1 MRKRLYAITCAACVG
16 AWMCQAEP
24 VDLAGGDL
32 RVTVAADLAADGY
45 VNSAEQT
52 ATLTLDF
59 DDDVAALP
67 SVAGAIRLVKLGA
80 GTVAFATAQTYTGG
94 TVVSN
99 GLLSVGDQNWIG
111 APSAP
116 ITLAGGGL
124 ALLRAEK
131 KGITLNRSVVVVPG
145 ATGTLAAQAEG
156 GELSFANTSVVFKA
170 ATLRLAAYGTGT
182 AWFNIARNANGSSY
196 NSTGNGNGG
205 AVVVEPNAWLNL
217 YEGDAFG
224 GANHQTDITLHIRE
238 GGVVSSGGN
247 HSPLTRNVILEGGGR
262 ITATNLRLNGL
273 ADGRRVENM
282 LDATTW
288 QNLDLTRRLTV
299 VPGSLTG
306 AAEAVLDA
314 PNVHLAP
321 NDQDAVFDIQADAT
335 LVVDSQLWPAHAQS
349 NRSLRKTGTGTM
361 ELRRPLNIGGRF
373 RVEEGTLRLADN
385 TVLGVIAGLDVSPN
399 ARIELGHGA
408 LVDTAPAL
416 TFPGSF
422 LATADVWFDA
432 AQLCGYADGDTVSTV
447 TNRGTVGGMFG
458 AFPFGNDFGR
468 PTYAANALNG
478 GPAIYCRGGNNGSG
492 LYLDYTN
499 KTDKLTV
506 FFVMRWDGFENE
518 CAEGF
523 AGNQGD
529 NYWWHGPLA
538 MGPATLEDKT
548 ASPEDYG
555 IRNRFYFQWTGN
567 LGTFGTYFVGQ
578 RSFDSTMD
586 GTPTP
591 DRPLVIGAVRDGTT
605 IRSFS
610 WWTDDSPAFKETSAT
625 AEATPWNIE
634 CIGLG
639 TRLAYTNGKVKPNA
653 NRALKGWIGELIV
666 FSRTLSDDET
676 AFVQRYLQR
685 KWGGSEQ
692 AAVAMPE
699 VEGGD
704 ATVHVSVA
712 DGAEAVVN
720 LILPSTEKRSEK
732 VLSDQRIAKVG
743 AGRLGVRAGVD
754 AVDRIDVREGTALFN
769 AEASAAAIWV
779 DASDAD
785 TVTLA
790 DDHETVT
797 AVRNKGHLGGVFKP
811 NPYVV
816 PGKSACPAPKYGA
829 LGERWALAFDG
840 NSALALEASP
850 TETTSRE
857 FFVCAALVRDSYVDE
872 GGKGKWA
879 GPIAF
884 YSKSETGL
892 DIHGSTGFHTEE
904 TIDTNGLAKV
914 NAISKGGVSPAFKYT
929 IADKTPYVFAFWET
943 SGVGSNMG
951 GGAGTDVADADGG
964 VVSVATSIG
973 GGFAPPM
980 TYDIVQ
986 LGGRLQGGGAPQWNA
1001 VDDEWNRMW
1010 HGRIGEMIAFD
1021 RQPSRDQ
1028 VAATLDYLRK
1038 KWLGAGDGSATP
1050 PAFLTGGEVVDVTST
1065 TEERV
1070 SWHVLAGAT
1079 LATAGKPAAIGPVA
1093 LADGAALAR
1102 ENVVDAMDAFR
1113 LFDTPS
1119 LAFGGTVTVSAP
1131 AFPVGDVTLL
1141 TADAV
1146 TGTPVW
1152 QLVGEKSSGRKVS
1165 RRGSDYVI
1173 TAPGLVI
1180 FIR

>member
-1 MRKRLYAITCAACVG
+1 MGKWAYAVGSAMCAVVFGLA
-16 AWMCQAEP
+16 ARADS
-24 VDLAGGDL
+24 VDLAGKDM
-32 RVTVAADLAADGY
+32 RVVSAADLAADGY

-131 KGITLNRSVVVVPG
+131 KGITLNRSVVVAPG

-321 NDQDAVFDIQADAT
+321 NDQDAVFDIQAGAT

-385 TVLGVIAGLDVSPN
+385 TALGVIAGLDVSPN

-447 TNRGTVGGMFG
+447 TNRGTVGGLFG

-478 GPAIYCRGGNNGSG
+478 GPAIYCRGGGNGSG

-548 ASPEDYG
+548 ASSEDYG

-591 DRPLVIGAVRDGTT
+591 DRPLVIGAVRDDTT

-720 LILPSTEKRSEK
+720 LILPSAEKRSEK

-829 LGERWALAFDG
+829 LGERGALAFDG

-872 GGKGKWA
+872 GGKGKWG

-884 YSKSETGL
+884 YSKSETGQ
-892 DIHGSTGFHTEE
+892 DIEGTTGFHTEE
-904 TIDTNGLAKV
+904 VLENGLTKLSIGSR
-914 NAISKGGVSPAFKYT
+914 NGFNGNLKYD
-929 IADKTPYVFAFWET
+929 IADGTPFVFSCWET
-943 SGVGSNMG
+943 SMAKGTVAGKSAGV
-951 GGAGTDVADADGG
+951 DVANETNDVDSVVALQGG
-964 VVSVATSIG
+964 TS
-973 GGFAPPM
+973 AAM
-980 TYDIVQ
+980 VYDIVQ
-986 LGGRLQGGGAPQWNA
+986 LGGRLQGGGAPQWRGFGDTA
-1001 VDDEWNRMW
+1001 NRMW
-1010 HGRIGEMIAFD
+1010 NGRIGEMIVFD
-1021 RQPSRDQ
+1021 RHPARDQ
-1028 VAATLDYLRK
+1028 VAASIAYLRK

-1050 PAFLTGGEVVDVTST
+1050 PAFLTGGAVADAAGKPAA
-1065 TEERV
+1065 
-1070 SWHVLAGAT
+1070 WHVSADAT
-1079 LATAGKPAAIGPVA
+1079 LATAGKPAEIGPVA

-1102 ENVVDAMDAFR
+1102 ENVVDAVDAFR

-1119 LAFGGTVTVSAP
+1119 LAFDGTVTVSAP

-1173 TAPGLVI
+1173 TAPGLFI
-1180 FIR
+1180 FVR

>member
-1 MRKRLYAITCAACVG
+1 MRKRLYAITCAACAG

-24 VDLAGGDL
+24 VDLAGEDL

-59 DDDVAALP
+59 ADDATLP
-67 SVAGAIRLVKLGA
+67 PVAGAIRLVKLGA
-80 GTVAFATAQTYTGG
+80 GTVAFADARTYTGG

-99 GLLSVGDQNWIG
+99 GLLSTSDQNWLG

-131 KGITLNRSVVVVPG
+131 NRITLNRSVVVAPG

-205 AVVVEPNAWLNL
+205 TVVVEPYAWLNL

-262 ITATNLRLNGL
+262 ITATYLRLNGL

-288 QNLDLTRRLTV
+288 QSLDLTRRLTV

-385 TVLGVIAGLDVSPN
+385 TTLGVIAGLDVSPN

-478 GPAIYCRGGNNGSG
+478 GPAIYCRGGTNGSG

-506 FFVMRWDGFENE
+506 FFVMRWDGWTSESD
-518 CAEGF
+518 AD
-523 AGNQGD
+523 GNKGK
-529 NYWWHGPLA
+529 YYFWHGPLA
-538 MGPATLEDKT
+538 MGPATLGDETKSCEDFNV
-548 ASPEDYG
+548 G
-555 IRNRFYFQWTGN
+555 NRFYLQWSGS
-567 LGTFGTYFVGQ
+567 LGAFGCYGVGVNGSPAATF
-578 RSFDSTMD
+578 D
-586 GTPTP
+586 GAIAVDVPM
-591 DRPLVIGAVRDGTT
+591 VIGIVRDGTT
-605 IRSFS
+605 MRART
-610 WWTDDSPAFKETSAT
+610 WWTDAYPDFKETNIGHGT
-625 AEATPWNIE
+625 TPWEIE

-653 NRALKGWIGELIV
+653 NRALRGWIGELIV
-666 FSRTLSDDET
+666 FSRTLSENET

-685 KWGGSEQ
+685 KWGESEQ
-692 AAVAMPE
+692 AAVTMPE
-699 VEGGD
+699 VTGGD

-769 AEASAAAIWV
+769 AETSAAAIWV

-790 DDHETVT
+790 DDHVTVT
-797 AVRNKGHLGGVFKP
+797 AVRNKGHLGGMFKP

-816 PGKSACPAPKYGA
+816 PGKSVCPAPKYGA
-829 LGERWALAFDG
+829 LGERGALAFDG

-850 TETTSRE
+850 TEMTSRE
-857 FFVCAALVRDSYVDE
+857 FFVCAAFVRDSYVDE

-943 SGVGSNMG
+943 SGVGSTMG

-964 VVSVATSIG
+964 IVSVAASIG

-1050 PAFLTGGEVVDVTST
+1050 PAFLTGGEVVDDTST

-1070 SWHVLAGAT
+1070 SWHVSAGAT
-1079 LATAGKPAAIGPVA
+1079 LATAGKPAAIGPVV

-1102 ENVVDAMDAFR
+1102 ENVVDAVDAFR

-1152 QLVGEKSSGRKVS
+1152 RLVDGRKVS

>member
-1 MRKRLYAITCAACVG
+1 MRKSLYAMACAACTG

-24 VDLAGGDL
+24 VDLAGADL
-32 RVTVAADLAADGY
+32 RVTAAADLAADGY

-59 DDDVAALP
+59 DDDAALP
-67 SVAGAIRLVKLGA
+67 PVADAIRLVKLGA
-80 GTVAFATAQTYTGG
+80 GTVAFADARTYTGG

-99 GLLSVGDQNWIG
+99 GLLSTRDQNWLG

-124 ALLRAEK
+124 AVLRVEK
-131 KGITLNRSVVVVPG
+131 ERITLNRSVVVAPG
-145 ATGTLAAQAEG
+145 ATGTLAAQAGG

-170 ATLRLAAYGTGT
+170 ATLCLAAYGTGT
-182 AWFNIARNANGSSY
+182 AWFNIARNTNGSSY
-196 NSTGNGNGG
+196 NSTGNADGG
-205 AVVVEPNAWLNL
+205 TVVVEPHAWLNL

-224 GANHQTDITLHIRE
+224 GANHQADITLRIRE
-238 GGVVSSGGN
+238 GGVVSSGGS

-273 ADGRRVENM
+273 ADGGRVENM
-282 LDATTW
+282 LDTTTW

-321 NDQDAVFDIQADAT
+321 NTQDAVFDIQADAT
-335 LVVDSQLWPAHAQS
+335 LVVDSHLWPAHAQS
-349 NRSLRKTGTGTM
+349 NRSLRKTGAGTM

-373 RVEEGTLRLADN
+373 RVEAGTLRLADN
-385 TVLGVIAGLDVSPN
+385 TALGVIAGLDISPN

-416 TFPGSF
+416 MSPGLF
-422 LATADVWFDA
+422 LGTADVWFDA
-432 AQLCGYADGDTVSTV
+432 AQLRGYAEGDTVSTAP
-447 TNRGTVGGMFG
+447 NFGTVGGMFG

-478 GPAIYCRGGNNGSG
+478 GPAIYCRGGSSGSG

-506 FFVMRWDGFENE
+506 FFVMRWDDWTSESEADKNMGK
-518 CAEGF
+518 
-523 AGNQGD
+523 
-529 NYWWHGPLA
+529 NYYWHGPLA

-548 ASPEDYG
+548 ATTEDYG
-555 IRNRFYFQWTGN
+555 IGNRFYFQWTGN
-567 LGTFGTYFVGQ
+567 LGAFGTYFVGGQ
-578 RSFDSTMD
+578 SFNSTMD

-610 WWTDDSPAFKETSAT
+610 WWTDDSPTFKETSAT

-653 NRALKGWIGELIV
+653 NRALRGWIGELIV
-666 FSRTLSDDET
+666 FSRTLSENET

-692 AAVAMPE
+692 AAVTMPE
-699 VEGGD
+699 AEPAIVD
-704 ATVHVSVA
+704 VSVVA
-712 DGAEAVVN
+712 GAEAVVN
-720 LILPSTEKRSEK
+720 VTFPQTEKRAGMSP
-732 VLSDQRIAKVG
+732 SDQRIAKVG

-754 AVDRIDVREGTALFN
+754 AVDRIDVHEGTARFN
-769 AEASAAAIWV
+769 AEASTVAIWV

-811 NPYVV
+811 NPYTVSDK
-816 PGKSACPAPKYGA
+816 PACLAPKYST
-829 LGERWALAFDG
+829 LGERGALAFDG

-850 TETTSRE
+850 AETTERE
-857 FFVCAALVRDSYVDE
+857 FFICAALVRDSYVDE
-872 GGKGKWA
+872 GGKGRWA

-892 DIHGSTGFHTEE
+892 DIQGKTGFHTEE
-904 TIDTNGLAKV
+904 GLENGMTKV
-914 NAISKGGVSPAFKYT
+914 WISSSDGFSGHLKYD
-929 IADKTPYVFAFWET
+929 IADGTPFVFSCWET
-943 SGVGSNMG
+943 SMAKGTSAGKAAGV
-951 GGAGTDVADADGG
+951 DVANETNG
-964 VVSVATSIG
+964 VDSVVALQSGTS
-973 GGFAPPM
+973 AAM
-980 TYDIVQ
+980 VYDIVQ
-986 LGGRLQGGGAPQWNA
+986 LGGRLQGGGAPQWHGFGN
-1001 VDDEWNRMW
+1001 EWNRMW
-1010 HGRIGEMIAFD
+1010 HGRIGEVIVFD
-1021 RQPSRDQ
+1021 RHPARDQ
-1028 VAATLDYLRK
+1028 VAASIAYLRK
-1038 KWLGAGDGSATP
+1038 KWLGVGDGSDTP
-1050 PAFLTGGEVVDVTST
+1050 PAFLTGAAIVDTAAAV
-1065 TEERV
+1065 EEKA
-1070 SWHVLAGAT
+1070 SWHVSAGAT
-1079 LATAGKPAAIGPVA
+1079 LVTAGVPMAIGPVA

-1102 ENVVDAMDAFR
+1102 ENAVDAVDAFR

-1119 LAFGGTVTVSAP
+1119 LAFGGAVTVSAP

-1165 RRGSDYVI
+1165 RRGSDYVL